1 MIQTWENQEQR
12 TQLALSI
19 SGGTTRITVIK
30 DTPPEILP

>member
-12 TQLALSI
+12 TQLALAI
-19 SGGTTRITVIK
+19 FCGITRITAIK